1 MMDIR
6 VVRMAVTEP
15 LVHVSMRVWLAGGR
29 RGVVLVPVVLVV
41 VVPVLVLRP
50 LVEVLML
57 VTLADMKPDA
67 NQHERRRQ
75 PKPRRDRLA
84 EHDDADHGAHEWR
97 C

>member
-1 MMDIR
+1 
-6 VVRMAVTEP
+6 
-15 LVHVSMRVWLAGGR
+15 MRVWLAGGR

-67 NQHERRRQ
+67 NQHERRRA
-75 PKPRRDRLA
+75 RFSLC
-84 EHDDADHGAHEWR
+84 R
-97 C
+97 CWLCLSFYSSPPCSSPGTASCRYQELGGESWSRS